1 MFEGEDLPL
10 MHHTDDDDMLD
21 VITPPRP
28 AEQETPFTTPSAEI
42 PSTSSAQ
49 SQELKRQKIQSL
61 YRHLG
66 VSVDPNLADLERFRL
81 KTTGSQT
88 IFRFMTSNGEWEN
101 LTNKRTGKWLA
112 DNTLKKILGGH
123 SGMVRHLGLEDI
135 PERFKRQKDAA
146 RRLNKSL
153 PTDLE
158 MESIPLDD
166 LGRRVSDVDSELR
179 KSFAEL
185 PMRDLLGL
193 DKALQRIQGELAN
206 NVAKLSQV
214 DHRIAHENEKL
225 KTMDSS
231 YTEEQREEVKKR
243 LSKLQ
248 DERGARLELASQNQK
263 DLQSQFARIRQTL
276 EKIIESDTTLG
287 EKIKTLFREQGITI
301 TAIIAA
307 IGLVIS
313 TIVGFVTGGGGGGY
327 TPSKP
332 PSDKGGVK
340 KWIQKQ
346 LKAIAGLLGKL
357 ATKLGDALPGILGS
371 IVSWLL
377 NLAKNVVSVF
387 AEHTW
392 LFIVFIGGAITTRL
406 MTKIKTK

>member
-1 MFEGEDLPL
+1 
-10 MHHTDDDDMLD
+10 
-21 VITPPRP
+21 
-28 AEQETPFTTPSAEI
+28 
-42 PSTSSAQ
+42 
-49 SQELKRQKIQSL
+49 
-61 YRHLG
+61 
-66 VSVDPNLADLERFRL
+66 
-81 KTTGSQT
+81 
-88 IFRFMTSNGEWEN
+88 
-101 LTNKRTGKWLA
+101 
-112 DNTLKKILGGH
+112 
-123 SGMVRHLGLEDI
+123 
-135 PERFKRQKDAA
+135 
-146 RRLNKSL
+146 
-153 PTDLE
+153 

-185 PMRDLLGL
+185 PMHDLLGL
-193 DKALQRIQGELAN
+193 DKALQCIQGELAN

-214 DHRIAHENEKL
+214 DHRIAHENDKL

-248 DERGARLELASQNQK
+248 DERGARLELASQIQK

-276 EKIIESDTTLG
+276 EKIIESVTTLG
-287 EKIKTLFREQGITI
+287 EKIKTLFREQGITT

-371 IVSWLL
+371 IVSGLL

>member
-1 MFEGEDLPL
+1 M
-10 MHHTDDDDMLD
+10 
-21 VITPPRP
+21 
-28 AEQETPFTTPSAEI
+28 
-42 PSTSSAQ
+42 
-49 SQELKRQKIQSL
+49 
-61 YRHLG
+61 
-66 VSVDPNLADLERFRL
+66 
-81 KTTGSQT
+81 
-88 IFRFMTSNGEWEN
+88 
-101 LTNKRTGKWLA
+101 
-112 DNTLKKILGGH
+112 
-123 SGMVRHLGLEDI
+123 
-135 PERFKRQKDAA
+135 
-146 RRLNKSL
+146 
-153 PTDLE
+153 
-158 MESIPLDD
+158 
-166 LGRRVSDVDSELR
+166 
-179 KSFAEL
+179 
-185 PMRDLLGL
+185 
-193 DKALQRIQGELAN
+193 
-206 NVAKLSQV
+206 
-214 DHRIAHENEKL
+214 
-225 KTMDSS
+225 
-231 YTEEQREEVKKR
+231 
-243 LSKLQ
+243 
-248 DERGARLELASQNQK
+248 ASQNQK

-276 EKIIESDTTLG
+276 KKIIESDTTLG